1 MRFRILALSF
11 FLFASSVT
19 AQQRRPVLMIS
30 IDGLRPDYVT
40 HADEHQL
47 KIPALR
53 RFLTEG
59 TYADGVVGVLP
70 TVTYPSHTTLVTGVW
85 PAEHGILNNTRFDP
99 ERKLGGA
106 WYWYADQIKV
116 STLWSASKAA
126 GLHTASVS
134 WPVTVD
140 ATAIDFL
147 IPEYWR
153 QSAAESSNPDDR
165 FMTNAVSRPDGELQR
180 IAERVNAP
188 YMNGNDTSPEGDETR
203 TLYSLDILKQHKP
216 EFMTIHLSSLDE
228 EEHLHGPFS
237 AEANANLERIDGM
250 VARLISQ
257 ERINNADSVIVIVSD
272 HGFAHVDHALNLY
285 IPFLQAGLIQ
295 TKKDP
300 SGAVTVTN
308 WIAEPWPLGA
318 MFAIMLHDQSDTA
331 TYEKVH
337 SLLMR
342 LAAEPNDGIEAVLDQ
357 KQVAALGG
365 VPQASFVVTLKPGYT
380 AGGSLTGSLVGESPV
395 KGAHGYNPQTTPK
408 MHASFFV
415 IGPGIHA
422 GRDLGIIDMRRIA
435 PTIAGLLQVPLPTA
449 TQPVLDLH

>member
-1 MRFRILALSF
+1 MCLRTTVFFL
-11 FLFASSVT
+11 FLFASSLI
-19 AQQRRPVLMIS
+19 AQQPHPVLMIS

-47 KIPALR
+47 KIPTLR
-53 RFLTEG
+53 RLRTEG
-59 TYADGVVGVLP
+59 TYADGVVGVFP

-99 ERKLGGA
+99 ERKFGGA

-116 STLWSASKAA
+116 PTLWSAAKAA

-140 ATAIDFL
+140 ATPIDFL

-153 QSAAESSNPDDR
+153 TSAAESSNPDDR
-165 FMTNAVSRPDGELQR
+165 FMMNAVSRPDGELQR
-180 IAERVNAP
+180 IAERVNTP
-188 YMNGNDTSPEGDETR
+188 YMMGNDTSPEGDETR

-237 AEANANLERIDGM
+237 DEANADLEKIDGM

-257 ERINNADSVIVIVSD
+257 EKTNSPDSAIVIVSD
-272 HGFAHVDHALNLY
+272 HGFAHVDHALNLF

-295 TKKDP
+295 TKA
-300 SGAVTVTN
+300 SASAVTVTS
-308 WIAEPWPLGA
+308 WTAEPWPLGA
-318 MFAIMLHDQSDTA
+318 MFAIMLHDPSDTA
-331 TYEKVH
+331 TLEKIH
-337 SLLMR
+337 TLLTK
-342 LAAEPNDGIEAVLDQ
+342 LAADPNNGIEAVLDQ

-380 AGGSLTGSLVGESPV
+380 AGASLTGALVGESPV
-395 KGAHGYNPQTTPK
+395 KGTHGYNPRTTPE
-408 MHASFFV
+408 MHASFFA
-415 IGPGIHA
+415 IGPSIHA
-422 GRDLGIIDMRRIA
+422 GKDLGIVDMRRIA
-435 PTIAGLLQVPLPTA
+435 PTIAGLLQVSLPMA

>member
-1 MRFRILALSF
+1 MSVRTIAC
-11 FLFASSVT
+11 FLFLSASSLL
-19 AQQRRPVLMIS
+19 AQQRHPVLMIS

-47 KIPALR
+47 KIPTLR

-59 TYADGVVGVLP
+59 TYADGVVGVFP
-70 TVTYPSHTTLVTGVW
+70 TVTYPSHTTLITGVW
-85 PAEHGILNNTRFDP
+85 PAAHGILNNTRFDP
-99 ERKLGGA
+99 ERKFGGA

-116 STLWSASKAA
+116 PTLWSAAKSA

-140 ATAIDFL
+140 AATIDFL

-153 QSAAESSNPDDR
+153 ISAAESSNPDDSL
-165 FMTNAVSRPDGELQR
+165 MMNAVSRPDGEIQR
-180 IAERVNAP
+180 ISKRVNAP
-188 YMNGNDTSPEGDETR
+188 YMMGNDTSPEGDETR

-237 AEANANLERIDGM
+237 AEANADLERIDGM

-257 ERINNADSVIVIVSD
+257 EQSNNPDSAIVIVSD
-272 HGFAHVDHALNLY
+272 HGFVHVDHALNLY

-295 TKKDP
+295 TKGSP
-300 SGAVTVTN
+300 NAITVTS
-308 WIAEPWPLGA
+308 WTAEPWPLGA
-318 MFAIMLHDQSDTA
+318 MFAIMLHDPSDTA
-331 TYEKVH
+331 TLEKVH
-337 SLLMR
+337 TLLTN
-342 LAAEPNDGIEAVLDQ
+342 LAADPNNGIEAILDQ

-365 VPQASFVVTLKPGYT
+365 VPQASFVVTLKPSYT
-380 AGGSLTGSLVGESPV
+380 AGTSLTGALAGESPV
-395 KGAHGYNPQTTPK
+395 KGTHGYNPQTTPE
-408 MHASFFV
+408 MHASFFA
-415 IGPGIHA
+415 IGPDIHA
-422 GRDLGIIDMRRIA
+422 GKDLGTIDMRRIA
-435 PTIAGLLQVPLPTA
+435 PTVAGLLQISLPIA

>member
-1 MRFRILALSF
+1 MFVRVSALCL
-11 FLFASSVT
+11 FLFASSLF
-19 AQQRRPVLMIS
+19 AQQRHPVLMIS

-47 KIPALR
+47 KIPTLR

-59 TYADGVVGVLP
+59 TYADGVVGVFP

-99 ERKLGGA
+99 EHKFSGA

-116 STLWSASKAA
+116 PTLWSAAKAA
-126 GLHTASVS
+126 GLQTASVS

-140 ATAIDFL
+140 SKAIDFL

-153 QSAAESSNPDDR
+153 ASAGESSNPDDR
-165 FMTNAVSRPDGELQR
+165 FMMDAVSRPDGELKR
-180 IAERVNAP
+180 IAQRVNAP
-188 YMNGNDTSPEGDETR
+188 YMMGNDTSPEGDETR

-237 AEANANLERIDGM
+237 QEANADLEQIDGM

-257 ERINNADSVIVIVSD
+257 ERTNNPHSIIVIVSD

-285 IPFLQAGLIQ
+285 IPFLQSGLIQ
-295 TKKDP
+295 AKRDA
-300 SGAVTVTN
+300 SGAVTVTS
-308 WIAEPWPLGA
+308 WTAEPWPLGA
-318 MFAIMLHDQSDTA
+318 MFAIMLHDPSDTA
-331 TYEKVH
+331 TSDKVH
-337 SLLMR
+337 TLLTK
-342 LAAEPNDGIEAVLDQ
+342 LAADPNNGIEAILDQ

-365 VPQASFVVTLKPGYT
+365 VPHASFVVTLKPGYA
-380 AGGSLTGSLVGESPV
+380 AGASLTGPLVGEAPV
-395 KGAHGYNPQTTPK
+395 KGTHGYNPQTTPE
-408 MHASFFV
+408 MHASFFAF
-415 IGPGIHA
+415 GPGIHA
-422 GRDLGIIDMRRIA
+422 GKDLGTIDMRRIA
-435 PTIAGLLQVPLPTA
+435 PTVASLLQISLPTA